1 MAARLGLDMGRELI
15 KITAAAMV
23 LLFPAAVL
31 AGKGNLAVVNLD
43 TRGWEVAE
51 QVTKK
56 MDHLVGGWARQ
67 PGIAAYLAGRPN
79 PGALPVGD
87 TGKDLA
93 RLGDRLRAPGRPR
106 SGDLSALGRLLGV
119 DYLLLLK
126 VKPEQLSA
134 RLFSVRRG
142 SYAPQG
148 FEGKPADSQTLL
160 EYVKA
165 QTGKPAPKKKISR
178 TKWIIWGV
186 AAALA
191 AVTIGLALA
200 AAEETSGDLRI
211 RVSR

>member
-1 MAARLGLDMGRELI
+1 MAARVGTMQRRLI
-15 KITAAAMV
+15 KNTAAVLV
-23 LLFPAAVL
+23 LLFPATVL
-31 AGKGNLAVVNLD
+31 AGKGNMAVMNLD
-43 TRGWEVAE
+43 SRGWEAARE
-51 QVTKK
+51 VTRKLEPL
-56 MDHLVGGWARQ
+56 MGGWARQ
-67 PGIAAYLAGRPN
+67 PGIAAYLTGRPN

-93 RLGDRLRAPGRPR
+93 RLGDRLRSSGRPSPR
-106 SGDLSALGRLLGV
+106 DLSALGRLLGV

-126 VKPEQLSA
+126 VKPKHLSA

-142 SYAPQG
+142 TYAPQG
-148 FEGKPADSQTLL
+148 FEGKPSDSDTLL
-160 EYVKA
+160 AYVKA
-165 QTGKPAPKKKISR
+165 QTRKPAQKKKISR

-200 AAEETSGDLRI
+200 AQEETSGDLRI

>member
-1 MAARLGLDMGRELI
+1 MAAGVAMKRPTTRFV
-15 KITAAAMV
+15 AAAMV
-23 LLFPAAVL
+23 LLFPATAL

-43 TRGWEVAE
+43 SRGWEVAE
-51 QVTKK
+51 QGAKK

-67 PGIAAYLAGRPN
+67 PGIAAYLSGRPN

-87 TGKDLA
+87 TGKDMV
-93 RLGDRLRAPGRPR
+93 RLGDRIRGPGRPAVR
-106 SGDLSALGRLLGV
+106 DLSALGRLLGV

-126 VKPEQLSA
+126 VKPQHLSA

-142 SYAPQG
+142 TYAPQG
-148 FEGKPADSQTLL
+148 FEGKPTDSGTLL
-160 EYVKA
+160 DYVKA
-165 QTGKPAPKKKISR
+165 QTRKPEPKKKISK

-191 AVTIGLALA
+191 AVTIGLAVA
-200 AAEETSGDLRI
+200 ASEETSGDLRI